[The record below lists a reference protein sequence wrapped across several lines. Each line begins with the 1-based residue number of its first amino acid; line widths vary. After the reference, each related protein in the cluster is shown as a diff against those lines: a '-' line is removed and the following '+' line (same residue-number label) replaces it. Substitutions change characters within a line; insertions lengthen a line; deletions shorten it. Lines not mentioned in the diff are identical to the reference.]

1 MSGASRP
8 SHLIR
13 RREVAVWLAGSA
25 VTHIMTHWTTPGNA
39 LRIRELGVRIQAT
52 SPDSKWGWGFY
63 TSTRPLPEYG
73 EAGVRVAI
81 RLRNPLVVHDQIM
94 AQEEIDEMLARSGSE
109 DVRAV
114 LLAAGYDGVIVHWE
128 SGELWAVAFD
138 DEQVKVI
145 QED

>member
-1 MSGASRP
+1 MSGASLP
-8 SHLIR
+8 SHLIQR
-13 RREVAVWLAGSA
+13 RDVAVWLAGSA
-25 VTHIMTHWTTPGNA
+25 VEQIMTHWTTPGNA
-39 LRIRELGVRIQAT
+39 LRIREVGVRIHVTA
-52 SPDSKWGWGFY
+52 PDSKWGQGLY

-73 EAGVRVAI
+73 EVGVRVAI
-81 RLRNPLVVHDQIM
+81 RLQNPLVVYDQVL
-94 AQEEIDEMLARSGSE
+94 AQEEIDEMLARAESK

-138 DEQVKVI
+138 DEQLKVI